1 MVTTASSAAS
11 GRRLYAA
18 TSALARASNRVS
30 TEIPLSRAIC
40 PSASRNS
47 KLVLLMTC
55 SPSYSLRLGTPLE
68 NGAGA
73 LDVAVGDTQRA
84 VGQVGADQSESGL
97 VCGVQRAS
105 DPLDLRCH
113 RM

>member
-18 TSALARASNRVS
+18 TSALARASSSVS

-40 PSASRNS
+40 PSASKNS
-47 KLVLLMTC
+47 KFVLLMTC
-55 SPSYSLRLGTPLE
+55 SPSYSLRLGTPFK

-73 LDVAVGDTQRA
+73 LDLLIGNAQRPVGEVRPDQRA
-84 VGQVGADQSESGL
+84 SGL
-97 VCGVQRAS
+97 VR
-105 DPLDLRCH
+105 
-113 RM
+113 

>member
-40 PSASRNS
+40 PSASKNS

-55 SPSYSLRLGTPLE
+55 SPSYSLRLGTPFK
-68 NGAGA
+68 NGSGS
-73 LDVAVGDTQRA
+73 LDLAIGDAQRA
-84 VGQVGADQSESGL
+84 VGEVRSDQGDPGLVSGL
-97 VCGVQRAS
+97 QRAAHPTHIS
-105 DPLDLRCH
+105 
-113 RM
+113 

>member
-18 TSALARASNRVS
+18 TSALARASSNVS

-40 PSASRNS
+40 PNASRNS
-47 KLVLLMTC
+47 KLVLLMTA
-55 SPSYSLRLGTPLE
+55 SPSHSLRLRAPLE

-73 LDVAVGDTQRA
+73 LDLVVGNAQGSTRQLGAGQRA
-84 VGQVGADQSESGL
+84 PGRIGRL
-97 VCGVQRAS
+97 QRS
-105 DPLDLRCH
+105 FDPAHLGRAA
-113 RM
+113 